1 MPTYIY
7 KLGEH
12 LQFCQEFVGDQHI
25 CILDPGEVSDNLKL
39 EAHLIENKLY
49 SKTHADGWTIS
60 AYPEADYYVWITKFT
75 AVHAEYG
82 TIDGDLEKTIT
93 TTHKKAFKH
102 FTKNHKIVTFDMGDI

>member
-1 MPTYIY
+1 MVYYYEY
-7 KLGEH
+7 KVDFGKDI
-12 LQFCQEFVGDQHI
+12 VNNM
-25 CILDPGEVSDNLKL
+25 CISILNGCEVSDNLKD
-39 EAHLIENKLY
+39 ESDLIKNKLY
-49 SKTHADGWTIS
+49 SKTHADGWKIS
-60 AYPEADYYVWITKFT
+60 AYPKADYYVWITKFT